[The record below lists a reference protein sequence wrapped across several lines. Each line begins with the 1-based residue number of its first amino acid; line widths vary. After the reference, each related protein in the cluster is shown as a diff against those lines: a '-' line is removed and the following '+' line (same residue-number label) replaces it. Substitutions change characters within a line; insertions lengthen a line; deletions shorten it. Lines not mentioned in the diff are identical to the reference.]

1 MTDTIRYDVDNV
13 GIATLTIDAPNQ
25 SMNVID
31 AQFVADL
38 ETVTDRLASDDA
50 VKGAVIA
57 SGKDSGFMGGMDL
70 KAMEG
75 MLLTGEGGMAG
86 LYRRVFE
93 LNRILRKLETNGKPV
108 ACAIE
113 GTCVGGGFELALACH
128 HRVTGDNP
136 KTRLGLPECM
146 LGLFPGAGGSQRMPR
161 ITGAQTALMYM
172 LQGKMFPVTEGAALK
187 LVDEIVPAGTALETA
202 KAWVKANPNAGVQ
215 PWDVKGFK
223 VPGGGSAM
231 HPGFAQTFMGAV
243 PMTVKQTQHNVN
255 GPIALLSAVY
265 EGLQL
270 PMDRAIQVES
280 KYFTRVLADPQA
292 RNMVRTLFVNK
303 QAAERGA
310 RRPADQPPAPTTKL
324 AMLGAGMMG
333 AGIATVSAQAGMEV
347 MLLDRDMESA
357 ERGKAHVESVLQKRV
372 SKGKMTPDKMAEI
385 LARVTPVTDVADLA
399 GCDFVIEAVFEDVGI
414 KAEMTKKVEA
424 VLGPDVIFGSNTSTL
439 PITGLAKAWS
449 KQENFIGVHF
459 FSPVEKMPLVEI
471 ILGEKTGPQA
481 IAKALDYVRQIK
493 KTPIVVNDSRG
504 FYTSRSFSTY
514 VAEGTEMVAEGVNP
528 ALIENVGKQLG
539 MPVGPLAVSDEV
551 SIELGYKIMTA
562 TKKAMGDAYK
572 PSAADAAIEK
582 LVVELDRLGRKN
594 GKGFYDYPPAGDK
607 SGKKSLWPGL
617 GENFPRAAIQ
627 PSAAEVRERLLYR
640 QLIECARCYEE
651 GVLTDP
657 EDGDIGAIFG
667 WGFAPYTGGPFSH
680 MDTVGIA
687 NVVETLDSLT
697 QKHGARFAPTQQ
709 LRDMAAKGE
718 SFYSTAAKAAA

>member
-1 MTDTIRYDVDNV
+1 MTDTIRYDVDSD
-13 GIATLTIDAPNQ
+13 GIATLIMDAPDQ

-31 AQFVADL
+31 AAFLADL
-38 ETVTDRLASDDA
+38 ETVVERIASDDA
-50 VKGAVIA
+50 VNGAVIA

-75 MLLTGEGGMAG
+75 MLLTGEGGMGG
-86 LYRRVFE
+86 LYKRVFE
-93 LNRILRKLETNGKPV
+93 LNRVLRRLETNGKPV

-128 HRVTGDNP
+128 RRVAGDST

-146 LGLFPGAGGSQRMPR
+146 LGLFPGGGGSQRMPR
-161 ITGAQTALMYM
+161 ITGVQTALMYM
-172 LQGKMFPVTEGAALK
+172 LQGKMFPVAEGAALK
-187 LVDEIVPAGTALETA
+187 LIDEVVPAGAALDAA
-202 KAWVKANPNAGVQ
+202 KTWVKANPAASTQ

-223 VPGGGSAM
+223 VPGGAGAM
-231 HPGFAQTFMGAV
+231 NPNFVQTFMGAV
-243 PMTVKQTQHNVN
+243 PMTVKQTQHNIN

-270 PMDRAIQVES
+270 PMDRAIQIES

-310 RRPADQPPAPTTKL
+310 RRPADQPPAPTKKL

-357 ERGKAHVESVLQKRV
+357 ERGKAHVEGVLQKRV
-372 SKGKMTPDKMAEI
+372 AKGKMTPDVMAEI

-439 PITGLAKAWS
+439 PITGLANAWS
-449 KQENFIGVHF
+449 KPENFIGVHF

-481 IAKALDYVRQIK
+481 VAKALDYVRQIK

-504 FYTSRSFSTY
+504 FYTSRCFGTY
-514 VAEGTEMVAEGVNP
+514 VTEGTEMVAEGINP

-572 PSAADAAIEK
+572 PSAADVAIEK
-582 LVVELDRLGRKN
+582 LVVDLDRLGRKN
-594 GKGFYDYPPAGDK
+594 GKGFYDYPE
-607 SGKKSLWPGL
+607 SGPKSLWPGL
-617 GENFPRAAIQ
+617 GENFPRAVIQ

-687 NVVETLDSLT
+687 HVVETLDSLM
-697 QKHGARFAPTQQ
+697 QKYGERFAPTQQ
-709 LRDMAAKGE
+709 LRDMATKSE
-718 SFYSTAAKAAA
+718 SFYTVKAKVAA